1 ARCRRGNGAHRRD
14 GGHLA
19 GVASWTVDSLL
30 PTPDSRLPALRAV
43 RYQPVASRG
52 RSGNLLERARE
63 MRLIGEPGIKRDG
76 RERCFTIAQAFARK
90 LDPHSPLFL
99 GNAAMVNAAED
110 RRDALGRLSD
120 FRREI
125 FERQARAEAFADEAF
140 DAV

>member
-1 ARCRRGNGAHRRD
+1 
-14 GGHLA
+14 
-19 GVASWTVDSLL
+19 
-30 PTPDSRLPALRAV
+30 
-43 RYQPVASRG
+43 
-52 RSGNLLERARE
+52 

-76 RERCFTIAQAFARK
+76 RERYFTIAQAFARK

-140 DAV
+140 DAVEPARPTAIDFRNTRPRKASEELQDETLNGQRRARVGISELGVQIGKDRGERTGVEM